1 MARIGIQA
9 AEALEHAHSM
19 GIIHRDVKPANLL
32 IDDRGNVWLTDFGLA
47 QFHAGPG
54 VTQSG
59 DLLGTLRYM
68 SPEQAGAQ
76 RVLIDQRTDVY
87 SLGATLYEFL
97 TLRPIFD
104 GSDRQTLLNQIAHE
118 EPLPP
123 RGIDRSIPPELETI
137 VLKAVSKVPAE
148 RYATAREFADDLQR
162 FLRHEPIKAR
172 RPTLPQRVQKW
183 LRRHPSFLATAVVL
197 LTLLAA
203 GSLLSA
209 WIIHGEQEKTRLA
222 LVGEQQRAEQAEERF
237 RLAQRAVDE
246 MIKLDEEELIDQPH
260 LQRLRKRL
268 LEAALAYY
276 QEFIEQRR
284 DDPGA
289 QKELAATRDRVK
301 KIVDDLAVLQGAG
314 QLFLLRDAAVLDDLH
329 LTEEQRR
336 SIDNLKKR
344 QDDQWQG
351 LFREFRNLPPDKRS
365 ERFLDMAR
373 KNETAVAAILSPEE
387 LHRLRQIA
395 LQCQGPMAFRDPQVA
410 RELKLTAEQRSRIR
424 AIEAEMF
431 FGMAER
437 SLGGRDSDEARKAR
451 EERLQTARGRIQK
464 EVLDEDQR
472 ERWDEMTGK
481 PFTGPMPVFFP
492 GRPGPFGRPH

>member
-1 MARIGIQA
+1 TVVMSERADPDHEQLLQQAKAGDQQALGQMLQRYRADLAR
-9 AEALEHAHSM
+9 
-19 GIIHRDVKPANLL
+19 
-32 IDDRGNVWLTDFGLA
+32 
-47 QFHAGPG
+47 
-54 VTQSG
+54 
-59 DLLGTLRYM
+59 
-68 SPEQAGAQ
+68 
-76 RVLIDQRTDVY
+76 
-87 SLGATLYEFL
+87 
-97 TLRPIFD
+97 
-104 GSDRQTLLNQIAHE
+104 
-118 EPLPP
+118 
-123 RGIDRSIPPELETI
+123 
-137 VLKAVSKVPAE
+137 KAVN
-148 RYATAREFADDLQR
+148 
-162 FLRHEPIKAR
+162 
-172 RPTLPQRVQKW
+172 
-183 LRRHPSFLATAVVL
+183 
-197 LTLLAA
+197 
-203 GSLLSA
+203 
-209 WIIHGEQEKTRLA
+209 
-222 LVGEQQRAEQAEERF
+222 
-237 RLAQRAVDE
+237 E
-246 MIKLDEEELIDQPH
+246 MIQLAEKDLAGNPH
-260 LQRLRKRL
+260 LQGLRKRL

-437 SLGGRDSDEARKAR
+437 SLG
-451 EERLQTARGRIQK
+451 
-464 EVLDEDQR
+464 
-472 ERWDEMTGK
+472 
-481 PFTGPMPVFFP
+481 
-492 GRPGPFGRPH
+492 